1 MGALELQPGL
11 EPGFPLTPLSPGTP
25 PRRPAGLE
33 LLKVLHAA
41 LMARR
46 VERVLLSKIVPKNK
60 TRWKLFLVPYNMHT
74 LLKLLSNSLIL
85 KSGE

>member
-1 MGALELQPGL
+1 
-11 EPGFPLTPLSPGTP
+11 
-25 PRRPAGLE
+25 
-33 LLKVLHAA
+33 
-41 LMARR
+41 MARR

-60 TRWKLFLVPYNMHT
+60 TRWKLFLIPYNMHI